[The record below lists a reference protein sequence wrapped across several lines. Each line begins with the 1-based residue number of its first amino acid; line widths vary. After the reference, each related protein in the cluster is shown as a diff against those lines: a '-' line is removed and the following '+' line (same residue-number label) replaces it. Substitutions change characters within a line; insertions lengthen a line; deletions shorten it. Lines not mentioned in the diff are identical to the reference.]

1 MAMEDGDATP
11 QGTPTRDGNADV
23 LLSAEGSTRLS
34 SGKKLGL
41 VKDQLTVVEAR
52 GPKGSLNTRCAT
64 VSLPRRLARR
74 DDTRARRAAASAA
87 LTKNVSRLFDT
98 RDPDDPLTL
107 AARARP
113 NSHPSDLPHRRGP

>member
-52 GPKGSLNTRCAT
+52 GPKGEPKHEVCDCF
-64 VSLPRRLARR
+64 LPRRLAGET
-74 DDTRARRAAASAA
+74 TRARAPPRQ
-87 LTKNVSRLFDT
+87 
-98 RDPDDPLTL
+98 PP
-107 AARARP
+107 
-113 NSHPSDLPHRRGP
+113 

>member
-52 GPKGSLNTRCAT
+52 GPKGEPKHEVRDCFPSAASRE
-64 VSLPRRLARR
+64 ARR
-74 DDTRARRAAASAA
+74 HARATRRR
-87 LTKNVSRLFDT
+87 VSRLDEKRQPTF
-98 RDPDDPLTL
+98 
-107 AARARP
+107 
-113 NSHPSDLPHRRGP
+113 